1 MKKIVKGEKK
11 MKIMISSTGTDKNS
25 IVDEKFGRA
34 EHYIVYDSTKDQYI
48 DLVNT
53 AQSGAH
59 GAGPKA
65 AQIAIDE
72 KVDCIL
78 TGNLGPKAMRVIE
91 HTDIKAYYLKEGT
104 VMENVDFF
112 LNDTLDEIKKPGPS
126 NAGK

>member
-1 MKKIVKGEKK
+1 
-11 MKIMISSTGTDKNS
+11 MKIMISSTGTDEKS

-34 EHYIVYDSTKDQYI
+34 EHYIIYDSTDEQYT

-53 AQSGAH
+53 AQLGAH

-72 KVDCIL
+72 AVDYIL

-91 HTDIKAYYLKEGT
+91 HTDIKVYYVKPGT
-104 VMENVDFF
+104 VRENVNSFQDD
-112 LNDTLDEIKKPGPS
+112 LLEEIQKPGPS
-126 NAGK
+126 NVGK

>member
-1 MKKIVKGEKK
+1 
-11 MKIMISSTGTDKNS
+11 MKIMISSTEKGKNS

-34 EHYIVYDSTKDQYI
+34 AHYIIYDSTKNQYNN
-48 DLVNT
+48 LFNT
-53 AQSGAH
+53 AQAGAH

-72 KVDCIL
+72 KVDFIL

-91 HTDIKAYYLKEGT
+91 HTNIKAYYLKNGT
-104 VMENVDFF
+104 VKENVELF
-112 LNDTLDEIKKPGPS
+112 LKNELEEIQKPGPS

>member
-1 MKKIVKGEKK
+1 
-11 MKIMISSTGTDKNS
+11 MISATGKDKNS

-34 EHYIVYDSTKDQYI
+34 EHYIIYDSSKDAFNN
-48 DLVNT
+48 LVNT

-65 AQIAIDE
+65 AQIAIDHG
-72 KVDCIL
+72 VDIIL

-91 HTDIKAYYLKEGT
+91 HTNIKAYYLKEKT
-104 VMENVDFF
+104 VLENVQSF
-112 LNDTLDEIKKPGPS
+112 LKDDLEEIEKAGPS

>member
-1 MKKIVKGEKK
+1 
-11 MKIMISSTGTDKNS
+11 MKIMISSTGTDENS

-34 EHYIVYDSTKDQYI
+34 EHYIIYDSKTDNYDDI
-48 DLVNT
+48 VNT

-72 KVDCIL
+72 KIDYIL

-91 HTDIKAYYLKEGT
+91 HTDIKAYYLKKGT
-104 VMENVDFF
+104 VMENVKLF
-112 LNDTLDEIKKPGPS
+112 LKDALDEIQKPGPS
-126 NAGK
+126 NAGKWFRWILYF

>member
-1 MKKIVKGEKK
+1 
-11 MKIMISSTGTDKNS
+11 MKIMISSTGTDKHS
-25 IVDEKFGRA
+25 IVDERFGRA
-34 EHYIVYDSTKDQYI
+34 DHYIIYDSTKDEYT

-53 AQSGAH
+53 AQRGAH

-72 KVDCIL
+72 AVDYIL

-91 HTDIKAYYLKEGT
+91 HTDIKAYYLKDGT
-104 VMENVDFF
+104 VIENVNYFKE
-112 LNDTLDEIKKPGPS
+112 NALDEIQKPGPS

>member
-1 MKKIVKGEKK
+1 
-11 MKIMISSTGTDKNS
+11 MKIMISSTGTDENS

-34 EHYIVYDSTKDQYI
+34 EHYIVYDSTNDQY
-48 DLVNT
+48 DHLVNT

-72 KVDCIL
+72 KVDYIL

-91 HTDIKAYYLKEGT
+91 HTNIKAYYLKEGT
-104 VMENVDFF
+104 VSDNVNHF
-112 LNDTLDEIKKPGPS
+112 LKDTLEEIQKPGPS
-126 NAGK
+126 NVGK